1 MNSKEEKKQA
11 GQSGWHMDFESTWNQ
26 AQMSFCKMWNRLRSE
41 LTKESTRVEIGG
53 VAITEVNKILLD
65 MARIEAEEFN
75 DSVAAMYSATYE
87 KKQYINGDEEYK
99 IANGGKL
106 AREVFEQITG
116 HKVIDSLEEL
126 ESEIRKRKG
135 KTLLSDVREPVVV
148 DEKVEIPDYIRNEAE
163 AHEIRIA
170 RFGVEVIST
179 DELPKGVFM
188 QKMTSPGRFP
198 GF

>member
-1 MNSKEEKKQA
+1 
-11 GQSGWHMDFESTWNQ
+11 MDFESTWNQ

-53 VAITEVNKILLD
+53 VARTEVNKILLD
-65 MARIEAEEFN
+65 MARIEVEEFN

-126 ESEIRKRKG
+126 ESESRKRKG

-148 DEKVEIPDYIRNEAE
+148 DEKVEIPDYIRHEAE
-163 AHEIRIA
+163 AHGIRIA

-188 QKMTSPGRFP
+188 QKTTSPGRFP

>member
-53 VAITEVNKILLD
+53 VARTEVNKILLD

-163 AHEIRIA
+163 AHGIRIA